1 MPVEASVLVFQL
13 NERQFP
19 RFQGQV
25 ILHTALSW
33 LKGLKLCGIL
43 PESSA
48 VVMATTKTERPAL
61 WTSGSG
67 FLHRHNNPVME

>member
-1 MPVEASVLVFQL
+1 MPVPASVLVLQF

-25 ILHTALSW
+25 ILHTVLSW
-33 LKGLKLCGIL
+33 LKGPKLCGIL

-48 VVMATTKTERPAL
+48 VVMVTNKKERPAL

-67 FLHRHNNPVME
+67 IPALP